1 MKKLSWLAPVSIL
14 IFVLVTLIFLSPLV
28 FSEDSNWFIKKKL
41 NLGLDLKGGTQTV
54 LTVNTSGMS
63 EKDAKDAVDG
73 NMNIIR
79 SRIDQFGVAE
89 PVIQRSGENDI
100 IVQLPGVKN
109 PRAAA
114 DLLTKSAEL
123 VFKLVVTG
131 EDANRFVDQ
140 VDGILQSN
148 LSSFPELAKLEAEYR
163 EIDKKDPKPAE
174 KKPAEEAQDLQEA
187 EDADDE
193 DAPVRESDGKSGVFK
208 SLLTDVQG
216 EYAVRFDDYEMMV
229 NLLNSKE
236 FQNLKPKGYD
246 LVLNNAD
253 DEMRKAKAPVVL
265 YVLKSTAEIMGTD
278 LDSASMEIGAS
289 GHSDPRMA
297 GKPYISLSFTTKG
310 ARKFANVTGDNIKER
325 LAIVVDNTVYSAPV
339 IQDRIPEGK
348 ATITG
353 QFTMDEA
360 RSLAILLNNKSLS
373 APVEVKSSNQ
383 VSATLGADSV
393 KSGLMA
399 GLIGIIAVVI
409 FMLIYY
415 KMSGF
420 LANIALVFNVGF
432 ILAMLTAFGGTLTM
446 PGIAGIIL
454 TIGMAVDANVL
465 IFERIREELETG
477 KNARS
482 AADAGFK
489 RATITIWDANLT
501 TLIAAFVLYQFGTG
515 PVRGFALT
523 LTIGIIGSIFTAI
536 VFVRWLMDKTLLSR
550 NSEKLSI

>member
-28 FSEDSNWFIKKKL
+28 FSEDTNWFIKKRL

-63 EKDAKDAVDG
+63 EKDAREAVDG

-100 IVQLPGVKN
+100 LVQLPGVKN

-123 VFKLVVTG
+123 VFKLVVSG
-131 EDANRFVDQ
+131 EDAHRFIDQ
-140 VDGILQSN
+140 VDGILQAN

-163 EIDKKDPKPAE
+163 EIDKKDDKPAQ
-174 KKPAEEAQDLQEA
+174 KDVA
-187 EDADDE
+187 EDTLNIADTE
-193 DAPVRESDGKSGVFK
+193 EPEGREYVSDGSSGVFK
-208 SLLTDVQG
+208 SLLTDIQG
-216 EYAVRFDDYEMMV
+216 DFAVRFDDYELML

-236 FQNLKPKGYD
+236 FQNIKPKGYD
-246 LVLNNAD
+246 LVLNNV
-253 DEMRKAKAPVVL
+253 DEDMRKAKAPVVL
-265 YVLKSTAEIMGTD
+265 YVLKSTAEVMGTD
-278 LDSASMEIGAS
+278 LDSASMEIGS
-289 GHSDPRMA
+289 SSSHDPRMA
-297 GKPYISLSFTTKG
+297 GKPYIALSFTTKG

-339 IQDRIPEGK
+339 IQDRIGEGK

-353 QFTMDEA
+353 QFTTDEA

-373 APVEVKSSNQ
+373 APIEVKSSNQ

-415 KMSGF
+415 KLSGL

-523 LTIGIIGSIFTAI
+523 LTIGIVGSIFTAI
-536 VFVRWLMDKTLLSR
+536 VFVRWLMDKTLLSQNR
-550 NSEKLSI
+550 EKLSI

>member
-28 FSEDSNWFIKKKL
+28 FSEDTSWFVKKKL

-73 NMNIIR
+73 NMRIIR

-89 PVIQRSGENDI
+89 PVIQKSGENDI
-100 IVQLPGVKN
+100 LVQLPGVKN

-131 EDANRFVDQ
+131 EDAVRFVDQ

-148 LSSFPELAKLEAEYR
+148 LSSFPELAQLEAEYR
-163 EIDKKDPKPAE
+163 EIDKKDPEPAE
-174 KKPAEEAQDLQEA
+174 KEAVENTQDADEAEEAEESPLPQ
-187 EDADDE
+187 
-193 DAPVRESDGKSGVFK
+193 SDGSSGVFK

-216 EYAVRFDDYEMMV
+216 EYAVRFDDYELML
-229 NLLNSKE
+229 NLLSSKD

-246 LVLNNAD
+246 LVLQNVD
-253 DEMRKAKAPVVL
+253 EEMRKAKAPVIL

-278 LDSASMEIGAS
+278 LDHASMEIGSSSHTDA
-289 GHSDPRMA
+289 RMA
-297 GKPYISLSFTTKG
+297 GKPFISLSFTTKG

-393 KSGLMA
+393 RSGLMA
-399 GLIGIIAVVI
+399 GLIGIIAVVL

-415 KMSGF
+415 KLSGF

-454 TIGMAVDANVL
+454 TIGMVVDANVL

-477 KNARS
+477 KNPRS

-536 VFVRWLMDKTLLSR
+536 VFVRWLMDKILLSGNR
-550 NSEKLSI
+550 EKLSI